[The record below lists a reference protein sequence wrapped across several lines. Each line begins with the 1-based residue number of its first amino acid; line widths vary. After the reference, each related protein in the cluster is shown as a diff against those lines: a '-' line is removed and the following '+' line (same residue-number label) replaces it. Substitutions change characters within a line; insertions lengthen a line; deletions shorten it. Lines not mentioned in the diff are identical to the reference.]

1 MITEFSRKTGVPVE
15 DLLSRSR
22 LHRIAEVREV
32 YWYILSLN
40 GFRITEIARL
50 NGREHG
56 TVISG
61 IRRIKGL
68 LDAHDITV
76 TKMYNSTKNIK
87 RQ

>member
-15 DLLSRSR
+15 DLLSRNR
-22 LHRIAEVREV
+22 LHRIAEAREV

-68 LDAHDITV
+68 LEAHDIAV
-76 TKMYNSTKNIK
+76 TKMYNLTKNIK